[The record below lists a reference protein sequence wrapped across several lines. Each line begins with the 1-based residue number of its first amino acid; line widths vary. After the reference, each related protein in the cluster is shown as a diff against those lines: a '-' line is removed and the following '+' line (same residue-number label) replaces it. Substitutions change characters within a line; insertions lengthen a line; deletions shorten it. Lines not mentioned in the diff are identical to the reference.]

1 MSGSGWSPGTASRRL
16 AALLDR
22 LGPEGGPRG
31 VYTSV
36 FAESARTDAER
47 AQNADGP
54 LAGALVSVKGLYD
67 VAGEITHAGTRFLE
81 DGPPAGADAP
91 AVARLRAA
99 GAVLTG
105 HTAMSEL
112 AYSGLGLN
120 DHHGTADNPAWP
132 GRIPGGSTS
141 GGAASVAAGLAD
153 LAIGSDTGGS
163 LRIPAAFCGLTGF
176 KPTQSS
182 VPRDGTVPL
191 SDSLD
196 SLGPMA
202 RDVEGCAATWR
213 VMAGRDAPETAPAPL
228 RLRVARNFGFDDLAP
243 EIAEGFEALLGRLRD
258 LGCEIDETPL
268 PLLNDA
274 AAIPPWHLTAVE
286 CRAHH
291 ETAFRERA
299 ETFDPRVHA
308 RMARAD
314 EVSAVAYRR
323 TLNSR
328 AGFARAFSDAL
339 AGQALLLP
347 TVAILPP
354 TPEQLEADEAFNRLN
369 LLALRNTTLGNIADG
384 CSIALPYRR
393 HGTLLSAMLIA
404 GRDADERLLATASG
418 LEPALRAISAGS

>member
-1 MSGSGWSPGTASRRL
+1 MTAAGWRPETAPDRL

-31 VYTSV
+31 IYTSV
-36 FAESARTDAER
+36 FAEAARADADAAR
-47 AQNADGP
+47 GKAGP
-54 LAGALVSVKGLYD
+54 LAGALVSVKGLLD

-81 DGPPAGADAP
+81 TGAPARADAP

-153 LAIGSDTGGS
+153 IAIGSDTGGS

-182 VPRDGTVPL
+182 VPREGAVPL

-196 SLGPMA
+196 SLGPIA
-202 RDVEGCAATWR
+202 RDVAGCAAAWR
-213 VMAGRDAPETAPAPL
+213 VMAGRAAPETAAAPL
-228 RLRVARNFGFDDLAP
+228 RLRVARNFGFDDLDP
-243 EIAEGFEALLGRLRD
+243 EVAQGFEALLGRLRD
-258 LGCEIDETPL
+258 AGHEIDETPL
-268 PLLNDA
+268 PLLDDA

-291 ETAFRERA
+291 EDAFREQA
-299 ETFDPRVHA
+299 PAFDPRVHA

-323 TLNSR
+323 TLN
-328 AGFARAFSDAL
+328 ARARFADAFAGAL
-339 AGQALLLP
+339 EGQALLLP
-347 TVAILPP
+347 SVAILPP
-354 TPEQLEADEAFNRLN
+354 RPEDLEDDAAFNRLN

-384 CSIALPYRR
+384 CGIALPYREG
-393 HGTLLSAMLIA
+393 GTLLSAMLIA
-404 GRDADERLLATASG
+404 GRGADEALLSTAAG
-418 LEPALRAISAGS
+418 LEPALAAA

>member
-1 MSGSGWSPGTASRRL
+1 MSGAGWSAAEAPTRL
-16 AALLDR
+16 GALLDR

-31 VYTSV
+31 IYTSV
-36 FAESARTDAER
+36 FAQDAREDAAR
-47 AQNADGP
+47 AARADGP

-67 VAGEITHAGTRFLE
+67 VAGEVTHAGTRFLE
-81 DGPPAGADAP
+81 KNPAAETDAP

-153 LAIGSDTGGS
+153 VAIGSDTGGS

-196 SLGPMA
+196 SLGPIA
-202 RDVEGCAATWR
+202 RNVEGCAATWR
-213 VMAGRDAPETAPAPL
+213 VMAGRDAPDAAPAPL
-228 RLRVARNFGFDDLAP
+228 RLRVARGFGFDDLDPQVA
-243 EIAEGFEALLGRLRD
+243 AGFEALLAHLR
-258 LGCEIDETPL
+258 GQGVEIDDTPL
-268 PLLNDA
+268 PLLSEY
-274 AAIPPWHLTAVE
+274 AAIPPWHLTSVE

-291 ETAFRERA
+291 ETAFQTEA
-299 ETFDPRVHA
+299 AQFDPRVHA
-308 RMARAD
+308 RMGRAD
-314 EVSAVAYRR
+314 EVSAVSYRQ
-323 TLNSR
+323 TLNAR
-328 AGFARAFSDAL
+328 TRFAAAL
-339 AGQALLLP
+339 SEALDGQALLLP

-354 TPEQLEADEAFNRLN
+354 EPRELADDEAFNRLN
-369 LLALRNTTLGNIADG
+369 LMALRNTTLANIGDG
-384 CSIALPYRR
+384 CSIALPYR
-393 HGTLLSAMLIA
+393 HDGVLLSLMLIA
-404 GRDADERLLATASG
+404 GHGADEALLASARG
-418 LEPALRAISAGS
+418 IEPMLDQDLP